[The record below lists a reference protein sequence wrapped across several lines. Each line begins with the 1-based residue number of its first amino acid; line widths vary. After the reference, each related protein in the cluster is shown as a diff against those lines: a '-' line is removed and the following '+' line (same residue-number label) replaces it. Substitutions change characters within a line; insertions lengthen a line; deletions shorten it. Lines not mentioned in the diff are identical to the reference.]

1 MLTREQIEE
10 IQGEAREKGT
20 AIKAL
25 LKEKGIPEHQYF
37 RWKRKYTRAEVPDGF
52 LPIAGGGLP
61 AGMEATAAFAAS
73 GGKTK
78 GVPTGENWMSIEL
91 RTVAGTDMR
100 KNFNMLSGIV
110 NNDMMKLLRYEP
122 GRLVIYNK
130 RLDRG
135 RMHLVE
141 RMQEGDPTITPL
153 EWRRLGETIQGIID
167 DPRRRLQRLKVLR
180 DIRIEDS
187 LRGGTENF

>member
-37 RWKRKYTRAEVPDGF
+37 WWKRKYARAEVPDGF

-73 GGKTK
+73 RGKTK

-100 KNFNMLSGIV
+100 
-110 NNDMMKLLRYEP
+110 
-122 GRLVIYNK
+122 
-130 RLDRG
+130 
-135 RMHLVE
+135 
-141 RMQEGDPTITPL
+141 
-153 EWRRLGETIQGIID
+153 IQGGLTPD
-167 DPRRRLQRLKVLR
+167 CNRHHTDASCSQTLSTHVLPRMLTV
-180 DIRIEDS
+180 S
-187 LRGGTENF
+187 